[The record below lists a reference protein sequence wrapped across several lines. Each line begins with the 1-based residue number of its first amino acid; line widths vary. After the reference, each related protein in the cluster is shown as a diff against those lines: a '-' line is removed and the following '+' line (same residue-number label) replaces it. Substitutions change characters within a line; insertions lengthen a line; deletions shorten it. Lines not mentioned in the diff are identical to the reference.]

1 MSFDDRGGRQGGRF
15 GGGSS
20 GGAVASAV
28 CGRGGEGRYT
38 GLFACLLDVVAS
50 SFGSAGSGGPFSFG
64 LGFGVDESGG
74 GSRGGEESLVSVTL
88 AAGGM
93 ERRGPTESLGR
104 VVA

>member
-1 MSFDDRGGRQGGRF
+1 MIVADGKEDASVEGRQAAPSLRLCVGG
-15 GGGSS
+15 
-20 GGAVASAV
+20 
-28 CGRGGEGRYT
+28 GGEGRYT
-38 GLFACLLDVVAS
+38 GLFACSLDVVAS

-64 LGFGVDESGG
+64 LGFGVDEGGG